1 MFNVKIH
8 TEDQKGSNRWSN
20 KLSLKKDV
28 WTKIFKSLKTICTE
42 TKLKEFQFKLIHR
55 TIITKKEQFRFGIEA
70 DDECLYCG
78 DKDSIERSFME
89 CTFTRLFTQKVLN
102 WFNQVNACQIS
113 PTTEETLSSI
123 TASSHD
129 TTILGNSRT
138 LPYLCTIIIIFIQA
152 SLIA

>member
-1 MFNVKIH
+1 MNVYTAEIKI
-8 TEDQKGSNRWSN
+8 Q
-20 KLSLKKDV
+20 
-28 WTKIFKSLKTICTE
+28 
-42 TKLKEFQFKLIHR
+42 
-55 TIITKKEQFRFGIEA
+55 
-70 DDECLYCG
+70 
-78 DKDSIERSFME
+78 
-89 CTFTRLFTQKVLN
+89 LFTQKVLN

-123 TASSHD
+123 TAGSHD